1 MLRSIANDLREQG
14 TKQAETRKVKAASI
28 LVAATGF
35 GMLRAKLGGT
45 RG

>member
-1 MLRSIANDLREQG
+1 MLRTIANDLREQG
-14 TKQAETRKVKAASI
+14 SKQAQIRKEKAASV
-28 LVAATGF
+28 LVAAAGF